1 MAKET
6 KPDKP
11 EKDGPSAAKG
21 APKEKGAAK
30 EKGPAQEKGGKEK
43 GGKEKG
49 EKGEKGKG
57 KGKGAEAEPSV
68 PAPTPR
74 LLVKYQQEVLPALA
88 GKLGRQ
94 NPHALPRL
102 DKIVVNMGVGAATQE
117 KKFLETAA
125 EAMGQITGQKPI
137 ITKARQAISAFKLRE
152 GMPIGCKV
160 TLRGRRMYEFMDRL
174 ISLALPRVRDFRGI
188 SRKAFDGNGSYSLGL
203 GEQLV
208 FPELNPDKFT
218 RVQGMNITFVVRN
231 ATDDESR
238 ELLTQM
244 GMPFQTDDPVTKKR
258 REK

>member
-1 MAKET
+1 MAKEA
-6 KPDKP
+6 KPPAGEESADPNKAKAKAKPPKDK
-11 EKDGPSAAKG
+11 AAS
-21 APKEKGAAK
+21 
-30 EKGPAQEKGGKEK
+30 
-43 GGKEKG
+43 KEKG
-49 EKGEKGKG
+49 EGSKGEGSKGKG
-57 KGKGAEAEPSV
+57 KGKETEPSA

-74 LLVKYQQEVLPALA
+74 LQVKYEKVVLPSLA
-88 GKLGRQ
+88 DKVGRK

-102 DKIVVNMGVGAATQE
+102 EKIVVNMGVGAATQD

-160 TLRGRRMYEFMDRL
+160 TLRGRKMYEFMDRL

-208 FPELNPDKFT
+208 FPELNPDKFS
-218 RVQGMNITFVVRN
+218 RVQGMNITFVIRN
-231 ATDDESR
+231 ASDDESR

-244 GMPFQTDDPVTKKR
+244 GMPFQTDDPDPKKKR
-258 REK
+258 